1 MSSIKINFHYKH
13 SNIFYLRVDIIHLF
27 VLSQGRQ
34 VSYLNVPIF
43 SQRVGEAND
52 NRVLTL

>member
-1 MSSIKINFHYKH
+1 MH
-13 SNIFYLRVDIIHLF
+13 SNVVYLRVDIEHLF

-34 VSYLNVPIF
+34 FSYLNVPIF
-43 SQRVGEAND
+43 SQRVGEADD

>member
-1 MSSIKINFHYKH
+1 MH
-13 SNIFYLRVDIIHLF
+13 SNIVYLRVDIVHLF

-34 VSYLNVPIF
+34 FSYLNVPIF
-43 SQRVGEAND
+43 SQRVGEADD